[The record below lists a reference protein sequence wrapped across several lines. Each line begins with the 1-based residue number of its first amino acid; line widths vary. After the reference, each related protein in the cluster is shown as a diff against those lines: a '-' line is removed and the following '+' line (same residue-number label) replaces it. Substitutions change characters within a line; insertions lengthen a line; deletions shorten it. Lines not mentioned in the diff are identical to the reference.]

1 MRKKHSEKNVG
12 TGENV
17 FNLHFSTIIST
28 IPKRNSNFRVIIIL
42 LSAKDFRLGWSK
54 ILSCGK
60 EFQILMRFQVTS
72 FSVMSIVHVFL
83 IKLLHRILLP
93 SYFNQRYFF
102 YYQHQNRYSFY
113 HAFAIIVY
121 TYGYI
126 TLHLLNSCK

>member
-54 ILSCGK
+54 
-60 EFQILMRFQVTS
+60 ILMRFQVTS

-126 TLHLLNSCK
+126 ILHLLNSCK